1 MWKKTYVDFY
11 QCGKKFVWF
20 VTNVEKNKCV
30 LLPVWKKINVDC
42 YQCGTKFVWILTI
55 TLVTF
60 HIGNIPHWLHSSLFS
75 RIARTG
81 PSDASRDSKC
91 ILHLPFDINVYNK

>member
-20 VTNVEKNKCV
+20 VTNVEKN
-30 LLPVWKKINVDC
+30 
-42 YQCGTKFVWILTI
+42 QCGSLSMWNKICVDSYH
-55 TLVTF
+55 

>member
-42 YQCGTKFVWILTI
+42 YQCGTKFVWIVTI

-60 HIGNIPHWLHSSLFS
+60 HIGYIPHFFLELLV
-75 RIARTG
+75 RG
-81 PSDASRDSKC
+81 PVMLPVIPNASYTF
-91 ILHLPFDINVYNK
+91 HLI